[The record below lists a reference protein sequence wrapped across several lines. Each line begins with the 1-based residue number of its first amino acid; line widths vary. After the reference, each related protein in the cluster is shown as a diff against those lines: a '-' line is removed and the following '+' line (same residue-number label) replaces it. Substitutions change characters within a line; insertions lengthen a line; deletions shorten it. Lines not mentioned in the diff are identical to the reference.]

1 MEFNIPIGIICRDEY
16 MVKEEHSAK
25 IVGSGDV
32 EVLSTPSMI
41 MFMEMSSWK
50 CVQRY
55 LPEDYTTVGIKICI
69 EHKAPAPIGDKILV
83 ETKLDRIEGRKLI
96 FYVKTIWRDKVIGE
110 GIHERYI
117 VNRQRFL
124 DKVKHAIS
132 KK

>member
-1 MEFNIPIGIICRDEY
+1 MEFNIPIGITCRDEY

-32 EVLSTPSMI
+32 GVLSTPSMI

-55 LPEDYTTVGIKICI
+55 IPEDYTTVGVKICI

-96 FYVKTIWRDKVIGE
+96 FYVKTIWKDKVIGE

-124 DKVKHAIS
+124 NKVKHAIS